1 MKPLTITVNV
11 LSTIAAGLIVWA
23 LYPLLLKAAVLA
35 NALHYAWP

>member
-23 LYPLLLKAAVLA
+23 LYPVLLKVAAIA